1 MKIYFIFILFLY
13 LKIFI
18 LIIEIIS
25 KNIIKTRHSCPSYI
39 KDGEKRKTNKIKR
52 KRIKDDAYINV
63 YRKNRL
69 DSIYIKGDKNK
80 IKEKW
85 LQNLKKKKSFEKISV
100 CILNCNDDK
109 KEIFDIKFKKNKE
122 DKNYN
127 NNDINNDNN
136 NDINNDN
143 NNDINNDNNNDN
155 NSCIIKACNDKEYLL
170 ISTPVYYSNDRPH
183 IGHAYCNIL
192 CDVIY
197 KYEKLKGVE
206 KKKKDIIFFSGMDE
220 HGLKI
225 EKKCN
230 ENKMKINE
238 YINDICNYY
247 KDMNKKLSVDVN
259 LFYRTSSSF
268 HKTFVQNVWKYLVY
282 NKYIYKDT
290 YKGYYNINEERYIN
304 EQELREGKYK
314 IDNQNIIYVEE
325 ENSYFFNILKFK
337 DYLIHFYEKNENFI
351 YPQYLRKQIIYT
363 LKNELRNICI
373 SRYNTKWAIQI
384 PNEDKGTIYVWF
396 DALLSYISS
405 MLYLNKI
412 KNNNNDIN
420 GISGTNIKNDKN
432 DVDISSTC
440 DTDSPI
446 CTYDDILNMVNFNA
460 NNDNIQTNIFPH
472 ISNNISDKK
481 KNKSEEDIP
490 YNKVICKKVWNPFI
504 QVIGKDILNFH
515 AIFYIC
521 LLKSLNLEFPQ
532 KILCHG
538 LIKNENIK
546 MSKSL
551 NNVVNPFDLLKKYNS
566 DVLRLYFI
574 GCGSIYEDKN
584 FKEQNIESFELFLRN
599 NVGNLLY
606 RVVSLCIENNYNI
619 VPDLKT
625 NDYYSNII
633 LNEWKDNIK
642 NKLIPYLDN
651 MEYIQFL
658 ELIMTLIKNVNKFF
672 VHNTP
677 WNYKKD
683 TQHFHTTIYVTLECI
698 KYFSILMFP
707 FIPNI
712 SLAVLRNIGF
722 DDIDKENISLD
733 MLETRTTKFILNR
746 LIKIV

>member
-1 MKIYFIFILFLY
+1 MRIYFIFILFLY
-13 LKIFI
+13 LNFFI
-18 LIIEIIS
+18 LIIEILS
-25 KNIIKTRHSCPSYI
+25 KDIIKTRRSFASYI
-39 KDGEKRKTNKIKR
+39 KDVKKRKSNKIKR
-52 KRIKDDAYINV
+52 KRIKDGAYINV
-63 YRKNRL
+63 YRENIL
-69 DSIYIKGDKNK
+69 DSINIKGDENK

-85 LQNLKKKKSFEKISV
+85 LQNLKKKKSFDKISV
-100 CILNCNDDK
+100 CISNYNDK
-109 KEIFDIKFKKNKE
+109 RKQLFDIKFVNNKE
-122 DKNYN
+122 EMNDDNY
-127 NNDINNDNN
+127 
-136 NDINNDN
+136 
-143 NNDINNDNNNDN
+143 DN
-155 NSCIIKACNDKEYLL
+155 NSCIKKGCNSEEYLL

-183 IGHAYCNIL
+183 IGHCYCNIL

-197 KYEKLKGVE
+197 KYEKLKSVE

-230 ENKMKINE
+230 ENKTKINK
-238 YINDICNYY
+238 YIDDICNYY

-259 LFYRTSSSF
+259 LFYRTSYLF
-268 HKTFVQNVWKYLVY
+268 HKTFVQNVWKYLVH
-282 NKYIYKDT
+282 NNYIYKDT
-290 YKGYYNINEERYIN
+290 YKGYYNIIEERYIN

-314 IDNQNIIYVEE
+314 IDNENVIYVEE

-337 DYLIHFYEKNENFI
+337 DYLIDFYEKNENFI
-351 YPQYLRKQIIYT
+351 YPQYLRKQVIYT

-384 PNEDKGTIYVWF
+384 PNEEKGTIYVWF

-412 KNNNNDIN
+412 KNNN
-420 GISGTNIKNDKN
+420 KNDTN
-432 DVDISSTC
+432 DNNVDISSTC

-446 CTYDDILNMVNFNA
+446 CSYDDILNMVNFNS
-460 NNDNIQTNIFPH
+460 NNDNIQSCIFPH
-472 ISNNISDKK
+472 ISSNISDENKK
-481 KNKSEEDIP
+481 EKREKTIP
-490 YNKVICKKVWNPFI
+490 YKKVICKKMWNPFI

-521 LLKSLNLEFPQ
+521 LLRSLNLEFPQ

-551 NNVVNPFDLLKKYNS
+551 NNVVNPFDLLKKYNP
-566 DVLRLYFI
+566 DVLRLYFM

-584 FKEQNIESFELFLRN
+584 YKEQNIESFELFLRN

-619 VPDLKT
+619 VPDIKR

-633 LNEWKDNIK
+633 LNDWKDNIK

-672 VHNTP
+672 VHNAP

-683 TQHFHTTIYVTLECI
+683 TKHFHTTIYVTLECM

-722 DDIDKENISLD
+722 DDIDEENISLD
-733 MLETRTTKFILNR
+733 MLETRTTNFILNR

>member
-1 MKIYFIFILFLY
+1 MKIYFIFIIFLY
-13 LKIFI
+13 LKFI
-18 LIIEIIS
+18 LIIEILS
-25 KNIIKTRHSCPSYI
+25 KHIYKTRHFCASYI
-39 KDGEKRKTNKIKR
+39 KDGEKRKSHKIKR

-63 YRKNRL
+63 YRKNIL
-69 DSIYIKGDKNK
+69 DSINIKGDKNK
-80 IKEKW
+80 IRKRW
-85 LQNLKKKKSFEKISV
+85 LQNLKKKKPFDKISV
-100 CILNCNDDK
+100 CVSNYNDDR
-109 KEIFDIKFKKNKE
+109 KEIYDEKFINNKE
-122 DKNYN
+122 DNSYN
-127 NNDINNDNN
+127 NNNN
-136 NDINNDN
+136 
-143 NNDINNDNNNDN
+143 
-155 NSCIIKACNDKEYLL
+155 CGIIKSCSDEECLL

-197 KYEKLKGVE
+197 KYEKLKGLE
-206 KKKKDIIFFSGMDE
+206 KNKKDIIFFSGMDE

-230 ENKMKINE
+230 ENKIKTNE
-238 YINDICNYY
+238 YIDDICKYY
-247 KDMNKKLSVDVN
+247 KDMNKKLSVDIN
-259 LFYRTSSSF
+259 LFYRTSYSF
-268 HKTFVQNVWKYLVY
+268 HKTFVQNVWKYLVH
-282 NKYIYKDT
+282 NNYIYKDT

-314 IDNQNIIYVEE
+314 IDNENIIYVEE

-337 DYLIHFYEKNENFI
+337 DYLIDFYEKNENFI

-384 PNEDKGTIYVWF
+384 PDEQKGTIYVWF

-405 MLYLNKI
+405 ILYLNKI
-412 KNNNNDIN
+412 KQNNNNV
-420 GISGTNIKNDKN
+420 TNDNN
-432 DVDISSTC
+432 HVNISSVC
-440 DTDSPI
+440 DNDSVI
-446 CTYDDILNMVNFNA
+446 CSYDDILNMVNSNV
-460 NNDNIQTNIFPH
+460 NSDNIQSNIFAH
-472 ISNNISDKK
+472 ITSNINDEKK
-481 KNKSEEDIP
+481 K
-490 YNKVICKKVWNPFI
+490 KKKKEKKMYQIKIWNPFI

-551 NNVVNPFDLLKKYNS
+551 HNVVNPFDLLKKYNP

-584 FKEQNIESFELFLRN
+584 YKEQNIESFELFLRN

-619 VPDLKT
+619 VPDINT
-625 NDYYSNII
+625 NDYNSNII
-633 LNEWKDNIK
+633 LNEWKYNIK
-642 NKLIPYLDN
+642 NKLIPFLNN

-683 TQHFHTTIYVTLECI
+683 TQHFHTTIYVTLECM

-712 SLAVLRNIGF
+712 SLTILRNIGF
-722 DDIDKENISLD
+722 DSIDEHNISLD
-733 MLETRTTKFILNR
+733 MLEKKTDKFILNR

>member
-13 LKIFI
+13 LNFFI
-18 LIIEIIS
+18 LIIEILS
-25 KNIIKTRHSCPSYI
+25 KDIIKTRRSFPSYI
-39 KDGEKRKTNKIKR
+39 KDGEKRKSNKIKR
-52 KRIKDDAYINV
+52 KRIKNDAYINV
-63 YRKNRL
+63 YRKNIL
-69 DSIYIKGDKNK
+69 DSINIKGDQNK

-85 LQNLKKKKSFEKISV
+85 LQNLKKKKAFDKISV
-100 CILNCNDDK
+100 RLSNYNDDK
-109 KEIFDIKFKKNKE
+109 KEIFDITFVNNKE
-122 DKNYN
+122 DRNDDNY
-127 NNDINNDNN
+127 DNK
-136 NDINNDN
+136 
-143 NNDINNDNNNDN
+143 
-155 NSCIIKACNDKEYLL
+155 SCIKKVCNAEEYLL

-192 CDVIY
+192 CDVLY

-206 KKKKDIIFFSGMDE
+206 KKKKGIIFFSGMDE

-230 ENKMKINE
+230 KNKMKIIE
-238 YINDICNYY
+238 YIDDISNYY

-259 LFYRTSSSF
+259 LFYRTSYSF
-268 HKTFVQNVWKYLVY
+268 HKMFVQNVWKYLVH
-282 NKYIYKDT
+282 NNYIYKDT
-290 YKGYYNINEERYIN
+290 YKGYYNINEERYIS

-314 IDNQNIIYVEE
+314 IDNENIIYVEE

-337 DYLIHFYEKNENFI
+337 DYLIDFYEKNENFI
-351 YPQYLRKQIIYT
+351 YPPYLRKQVIYT

-384 PNEDKGTIYVWF
+384 PNEAEGTIYVWF
-396 DALLSYISS
+396 DALLSYVSS
-405 MLYLNKI
+405 MLYLHKI
-412 KNNNNDIN
+412 KKNNNNNNNNNKNNNNNNNKNNNNKNNKNNNN
-420 GISGTNIKNDKN
+420 GINCTNGTK
-432 DVDISSTC
+432 DVNISSTC

-446 CTYDDILNMVNFNA
+446 CSYDDILNIVNLNA
-460 NNDNIQTNIFPH
+460 NNNNTQSNILPH
-472 ISNNISDKK
+472 ISSNICDEK
-481 KNKSEEDIP
+481 KNEKREKNIP
-490 YNKVICKKVWNPFI
+490 FNKVIGKKFWNPFI

-515 AIFYIC
+515 AILYIC
-521 LLKSLNLEFPQ
+521 LLKSLNLELPQ

-551 NNVVNPFDLLKKYNS
+551 NNVVNPFDLLKKYNP
-566 DVLRLYFI
+566 DVLRLYFM

-584 FKEQNIESFELFLRN
+584 YKEQNIESFELFLRN

-606 RVVSLCIENNYNI
+606 RVVSLCIENNYNM
-619 VPDLKT
+619 VPVIKT
-625 NDYYSNII
+625 NDYDSNII

-683 TQHFHTTIYVTLECI
+683 TQHFHTTIYVTLECM

-712 SLAVLRNIGF
+712 SLAILRNIGF
-722 DDIDKENISLD
+722 DDIDEENISLD
-733 MLETRTTKFILNR
+733 MLETRTTKFMLNG

>member
-1 MKIYFIFILFLY
+1 MKIYFIFIIFLY
-13 LKIFI
+13 LRFI
-18 LIIEIIS
+18 LIIEILS
-25 KNIIKTRHSCPSYI
+25 KHIYKTRHFCPSYI
-39 KDGEKRKTNKIKR
+39 KDGEKRKSHKIKR

-63 YRKNRL
+63 YRKNIL
-69 DSIYIKGDKNK
+69 DSINIKGDKNK
-80 IKEKW
+80 IGKRW
-85 LQNLKKKKSFEKISV
+85 LQNLKKKKPFDKISV
-100 CILNCNDDK
+100 CVSNYNDDR
-109 KEIFDIKFKKNKE
+109 KEIYDEKFINNKE
-122 DKNYN
+122 DNSYN
-127 NNDINNDNN
+127 NNNN
-136 NDINNDN
+136 NN
-143 NNDINNDNNNDN
+143 NNGG
-155 NSCIIKACNDKEYLL
+155 IIKTCSDEECLL

-197 KYEKLKGVE
+197 KYEKLKGLE
-206 KKKKDIIFFSGMDE
+206 KNKKDIIFFSGMDE

-230 ENKMKINE
+230 ENKIRTNE
-238 YINDICNYY
+238 YIDDMCKYY
-247 KDMNKKLSVDVN
+247 KDMNKKLSVDIN
-259 LFYRTSSSF
+259 LFYRTSYSF
-268 HKTFVQNVWKYLVY
+268 HKTFVQNVWKYLVH
-282 NKYIYKDT
+282 NNYIYKDT

-314 IDNQNIIYVEE
+314 IDNENIIYVEE

-337 DYLIHFYEKNENFI
+337 DYLIDFYEKNENFI

-384 PNEDKGTIYVWF
+384 PDEQKGTIYVWF

-405 MLYLNKI
+405 ILYLNKI
-412 KNNNNDIN
+412 KQNNNNV
-420 GISGTNIKNDKN
+420 TTDKN
-432 DVDISSTC
+432 HVSISSSC
-440 DTDSPI
+440 DTDSVI
-446 CTYDDILNMVNFNA
+446 CSYDDILNMVNSNV
-460 NNDNIQTNIFPH
+460 NSDNIQSNIFPH
-472 ISNNISDKK
+472 IASNINDEKKEKK
-481 KNKSEEDIP
+481 KKREKNVPNNEL
-490 YNKVICKKVWNPFI
+490 ICKKIWNPFI

-551 NNVVNPFDLLKKYNS
+551 HNVVNPFDLLKKYNP

-584 FKEQNIESFELFLRN
+584 YKEQNIESFELFLRN

-619 VPDLKT
+619 VPDINT
-625 NDYYSNII
+625 NDYNSNII
-633 LNEWKDNIK
+633 LNEWKYNIK
-642 NKLIPYLDN
+642 NKLIPYLNN

-683 TQHFHTTIYVTLECI
+683 TQHFHTTIYVTLECM

-712 SLAVLRNIGF
+712 SLTILRNIGF
-722 DDIDKENISLD
+722 DTIDEHNISLD
-733 MLETRTTKFILNR
+733 MLEKKTDKFILNR